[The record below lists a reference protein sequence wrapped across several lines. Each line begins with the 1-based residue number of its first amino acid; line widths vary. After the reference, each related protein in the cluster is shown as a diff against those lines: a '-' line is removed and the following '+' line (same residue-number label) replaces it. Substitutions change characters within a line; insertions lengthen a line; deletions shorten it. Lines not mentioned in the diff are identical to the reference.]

1 MILFG
6 IIVWLICSIVTS
18 GMVMHIFPEDWYV
31 DDAWAA
37 LLVCIMS
44 WPLLALFVIAHYILM
59 KISLSAIFAKGFLDA
74 MSKKEQRGESNEQNS

>member
-18 GMVMHIFPEDWYV
+18 GMVMHIFPEDWYI

-37 LLVCIMS
+37 LLV
-44 WPLLALFVIAHYILM
+44 LFVIVHYILM
-59 KISLSAIFAKGFLDA
+59 KVSLLAIFVKGFLDA
-74 MSKKEQRGESNEQNS
+74 MSKKEQRGERNEQNS